1 MDRLLPLA
9 VEQHQR
15 GNLEQADAICSQI
28 LKHVPTFA
36 EAAFMRAII
45 AHQRQDNAGA
55 LEFLQ
60 HAIHWQPNNPSYRN
74 LAGVCCYHLGRLPEA
89 VGHYREALQL
99 SPQAADV
106 YSNLALAL
114 VDSGLLD
121 DAAAHCRQALQ
132 LRPDHPEA
140 MLNLGK
146 ILGLQG
152 KTSEAISLFEHT
164 LSINPR
170 MIDARRNLGHAYQE
184 AGDFRA
190 ATAQYEQ
197 LLCEVPRDAHTYY
210 GLAKLKRFSSADTE
224 FRQRVET
231 LADDPHLS
239 DNDHSY
245 LHFALGK
252 IHDDSGEF
260 DEAFGHFELANR
272 LMGRKFD
279 REAHADLFAR
289 IKNFFT
295 RDFFDQFPHR
305 GSPSELPVFIVGMP
319 RSATTLIEQIV
330 ASHPQSFGG
339 GELSDID
346 EIVYRLPGVLGLPTP
361 YPECVSALTAESLGQ
376 LADRYLERRQM
387 TSGDALRVTDK
398 MPWNFANLGLI
409 ALLFP
414 GARVIHC
421 RRDPLDVC
429 LSCFFTRFTSQMPY
443 AWDLGDL
450 GFYYREYV
458 SLMEHWRQH
467 LPLRMIDI
475 DYEDLVE
482 DQEATSRLLVEFC
495 GLPWD
500 DRCLQFHSTS
510 RTIRTASNWQVR
522 QPIYRRSIGRWE
534 NYVSHLG
541 PLMDQ
546 LRGIVPELPSMGN
559 NSSQTTLPEGWGWG
573 SQIVTHH
580 FGVDG

>member
-9 VEQHQR
+9 VEQHQL
-15 GNLEQADAICSQI
+15 GNLDQADSICSQI
-28 LKHVPTFA
+28 LENVPAFA

-60 HAIHWQPNNPSYRN
+60 HAIRWQPNNPGYRN
-74 LAGVCCYHLGRLPEA
+74 FAGVCCYHLGRLPEA

-99 SPQAADV
+99 SPQSADV
-106 YSNLALAL
+106 YSNLSLAL

-121 DAAAHCRQALQ
+121 DAEAHCRQALQ
-132 LRPDHPEA
+132 LRSDHPEA

-152 KTSEAISLFEHT
+152 RSSEAISLFEQT
-164 LSINPR
+164 LQINPR

-184 AGDFRA
+184 AGNFSA
-190 ATAQYEQ
+190 AIEQYEH
-197 LLCEVPRDAHTYY
+197 LLREAPRDAHGYY
-210 GLAKLKRFSSADTE
+210 GLAKLTRFSSADTGL
-224 FRQRVET
+224 RQRIEPLV
-231 LADDPHLS
+231 DDPNLS
-239 DNDHSY
+239 ESDRSY

-252 IHDDSGEF
+252 IYDDSGEF
-260 DEAFGHFELANR
+260 DAAFGHFEAANR

-279 REAHADLFAR
+279 RAGHAELFTR

-295 RDFFDQFPHR
+295 RDFFEQFPHR

-319 RSATTLIEQIV
+319 RSATTLVEQIV
-330 ASHPQSFGG
+330 ASHRQSFGG

-346 EIVYRLPGVLGLPTP
+346 EIVYRLPSFLGLPTP
-361 YPECVSALTAESLGQ
+361 YPECVSALSAESLGQ
-376 LADRYLERRQM
+376 LADRYLARRRL

-421 RRDPLDVC
+421 RRDPFDVC
-429 LSCFFTRFTSQMPY
+429 LSCYFTRFTSQMPY

-450 GFYYREYV
+450 GVYYREYQA
-458 SLMEHWRQH
+458 LMEHWRQH

-482 DQEATSRLLVEFC
+482 NQEATSRLLVEFC
-495 GLPWD
+495 GFPWD
-500 DRCLQFHSTS
+500 DRCLQFHNTS
-510 RTIRTASNWQVR
+510 RTVRTASNWQVR
-522 QPIYRRSIGRWE
+522 QPIYRRSVGRWE
-534 NYVSHLG
+534 NYARHLG
-541 PLMDQ
+541 PLLEQ
-546 LRGIVPELPSMGN
+546 LRGIVPELHRTGN
-559 NSSQTTLPEGWGWG
+559 NSSQTTLSEEWGWG